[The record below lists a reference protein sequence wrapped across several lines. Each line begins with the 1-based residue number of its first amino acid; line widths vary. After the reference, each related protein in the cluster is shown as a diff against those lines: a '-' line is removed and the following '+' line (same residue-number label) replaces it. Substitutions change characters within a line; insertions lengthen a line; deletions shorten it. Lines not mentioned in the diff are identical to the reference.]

1 MKFPDA
7 VRAWYATHHSDAT
20 EGREPLLTSSR
31 SEEGFV
37 SPLDNRRDET
47 TMAEVR
53 HDAVGNVGVVVAP
66 TDDCATR
73 RKIDLTILPLLVWVY
88 FLQILD
94 KTVLGFS
101 AIFGLPDDLHL
112 RGDQYSL
119 VGAIAPIAQLVVQ
132 PISSWLIVRVPHR
145 VLMSGL
151 VLGWGVAQT
160 MTPFCKTFAQL
171 MTARFFLGF
180 FEGGCLPLFSVIT
193 GYWYT
198 RGEQPLRVAA
208 WYGTNGLGTVFA
220 ALLSFGLGRLGE
232 GDGPKQDGLKGW
244 QWIFLSTGM
253 LTVITV
259 PFVYFR
265 LDNDIQTARFL
276 NEREKTAAL
285 GRVKGNQT
293 GSSSA
298 KKNWKWRQV
307 REVFLDIKT
316 WFFLGMALANNL
328 GAQVTVT
335 FGPLILSGL
344 GYDKYTT
351 TLLNIPFGVMQYLV
365 ILATAWAAVRLK
377 LKAPTLGGMIL
388 VILAGLITLY
398 TLPRGQNQAGGLLA
412 GFYCLAFIFGCNTLI
427 VSWIL
432 ANTAGQTKRAA
443 IMSLYNAASSTGN
456 IVGPLL
462 FETDDAPAYLP
473 GLRATMGVF
482 AAMLVIVLIQVA
494 VLVRFNKK
502 QEQRRVEAGKPARN
516 GDLTTGSGD
525 DGSHTRVGERAFE
538 DMTDLENDEFIYF
551 Y

>member
-1 MKFPDA
+1 MGDVDRDADGDTNVVNRA
-7 VRAWYATHHSDAT
+7 VRRA
-20 EGREPLLTSSR
+20 
-31 SEEGFV
+31 
-37 SPLDNRRDET
+37 
-47 TMAEVR
+47 
-53 HDAVGNVGVVVAP
+53 
-66 TDDCATR
+66 
-73 RKIDLTILPLLVWVY
+73 IDLTILPLLVWVY

-112 RGDQYSL
+112 HGNQYSL
-119 VGAIAPIAQLVVQ
+119 VGTISPIAQLAIQ

-145 VLMSGL
+145 VLMPGL
-151 VLGWGVAQT
+151 VLGWGLAQT
-160 MTPFCKTFAQL
+160 ATPFCKDFAQI
-171 MTARFFLGF
+171 MTARFFLGV

-193 GYWYT
+193 GHWYT

-232 GDGPKQDGLKGW
+232 GHGQRQEGLKGW
-244 QWIFLSTGM
+244 QWIFLSTGI

-259 PFVYFR
+259 PFVYLR
-265 LDNDIQTARFL
+265 LDNNIQSARFL
-276 NEREKTAAL
+276 TEREKIVAL
-285 GRVKGNQT
+285 ERARGNQT
-293 GSSSA
+293 GSSST
-298 KKNWKWRQV
+298 KENWKWKQI

-316 WFFLGMALANNL
+316 WLFLGMTLGNNI

-335 FGPLILSGL
+335 FGPFILSGL

-351 TLLNIPFGVMQYLV
+351 TLLNIPFGAMQYLI
-365 ILATAWAAVRLK
+365 ILITAWGAVRLR
-377 LKAPTLGGMIL
+377 LKAPTLCGMIM
-388 VILAGLITLY
+388 VILAGLIALY
-398 TLPRGQNQAGGLLA
+398 TLPRGHNQTGRLLA

-456 IVGPLL
+456 IIGPLL
-462 FETDDAPAYLP
+462 FHPEDAPAYMP

-482 AAMLVIVLIQVA
+482 AAMLVIVLIQVGI
-494 VLVRFNKK
+494 LVGFNKR
-502 QEQRRVEAGKPARN
+502 QERIRVERGKPARV
-516 GDLTTGSGD
+516 GDLSMGG
-525 DGSHTRVGERAFE
+525 GGNEFRVRAAERTFE
-538 DMTDLENDEFIYF
+538 DLTDLENDEFVYL